1 MRRREFI
8 TLRGSAAAAWPLEAR
23 AEQAKKLPTIGFL
36 GATTAW
42 AQRGNGATLYP
53 GNGELPMSSS
63 EADRAKQKR
72 FFGPVN
78 ETLRSG
84 GPQLK

>member
-1 MRRREFI
+1 MTVTIGRRE
-8 TLRGSAAAAWPLEAR
+8 LLVALGAAAAWPLAAR
-23 AEQAKKLPTIGFL
+23 AQQAGKLPTIGFL

-72 FFGPVN
+72 FFGLVN
-78 ETLRSG
+78 ETF
-84 GPQLK
+84 